1 MRSDRSVA
9 GFTLIEVLAALAILA
24 WALGG
29 AIYMVHQYADQR
41 AHMTNK
47 LFASQVAWNGLME
60 NYRHAEGWLSNS
72 ERGGKPR
79 RGTQSQHGQDWRW
92 KVTIKPALGEDLFR
106 YQADVGLAD
115 SDRISSSLSL
125 YIVEEQ

>member
-1 MRSDRSVA
+1 MRSDRSAA

-79 RGTQSQHGQDWRW
+79 RGTQSQHGRDWRW

>member
-1 MRSDRSVA
+1 MSAVRGAA

-79 RGTQSQHGQDWRW
+79 RGTQSQHGRDWRW
-92 KVTIKPALGEDLFR
+92 KVTVKPALGKDLYR
-106 YQADVGLAD
+106 YQAEVGLID
-115 SDRISSSLSL
+115 SDRINSSLSL
-125 YIVEEQ
+125 YIVEE